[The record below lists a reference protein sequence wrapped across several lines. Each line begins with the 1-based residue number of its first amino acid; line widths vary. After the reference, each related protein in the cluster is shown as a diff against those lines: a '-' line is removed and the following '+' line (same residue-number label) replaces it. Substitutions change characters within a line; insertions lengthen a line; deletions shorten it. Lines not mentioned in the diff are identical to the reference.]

1 MRVKLIKYIQCNRG
15 FTFSI
20 AVPCQNG
27 KPHSKLVEHGLRK
40 VLEYIL
46 PMFCKHPLSYDDILS
61 VSSDQ
66 IIKHACTTSAVKQG
80 LMLRPFLRFCSV
92 LYLGIVV
99 QFLLK
104 NLEGLFVAAKV
115 SHQSCFII
123 GHLGSHLVRLVAMEV
138 DQDIIICPLLRKY
151 VPLSSFTRLSPQI
164 LANKLQKVGIRR
176 ETQAVVTY
184 FLYQLSVEIG
194 TTCPS
199 SLDFFDTFLNDG
211 WPGC

>member
-1 MRVKLIKYIQCNRG
+1 M
-15 FTFSI
+15 
-20 AVPCQNG
+20 
-27 KPHSKLVEHGLRK
+27 
-40 VLEYIL
+40 
-46 PMFCKHPLSYDDILS
+46 S

-66 IIKHACTTSAVKQG
+66 IIKYACTTSAVKQG

-184 FLYQLSVEIG
+184 FLYQLSVEIDA
-194 TTCPS
+194 TCPS
-199 SLDFFDTFLNDG
+199 SFDFFDTLLNDG
-211 WPGC
+211 QPGC